1 MTNIIENPYIA
12 ECDSSTFTVLF
23 DTYKNDNN
31 ITFIHGLLKYPEWSP
46 TTDIFQYIQ
55 DIDHLQKPN
64 TYFLFD
70 ASTEGFCPFRNHFFD
85 MLYYNCKKYNISPNK
100 VLFLSTNMLDEDNIK
115 RYNKENNITKS
126 IRVFT
131 FLSFKKMIL
140 DLLEDF
146 VSPRL
151 EPDTMFEY
159 FKNKTKQHY
168 VDKYVLSLSRVNR
181 PHRTLAS
188 YLISNSAFA
197 NHVNISQDK
206 IDDHEI
212 DEIANI
218 YKWLSENDLKDWSKK
233 LPFIVDT
240 KDFEFNHALKV
251 NSHLHHQT
259 LFQIVNET
267 HVKDWN
273 KTSIFFSEKTFR
285 TIGHMQPFLIFG
297 QQGCNHKLEEYGFK
311 LYTELFDY
319 SFDFEPNVK
328 RRYQKLLSTVEDAV
342 NKLNTMTH
350 DEQIEWKYS
359 CAEKIKHNFK
369 LITNLE
375 TDRPKFEELIKELQC

>member
-1 MTNIIENPYIA
+1 MIQNNNYIQA
-12 ECDSSTFTVLF
+12 CDSSTFTVLF
-23 DTYKNDNN
+23 DTYKIDNN
-31 ITFIHGLLKYPEWSP
+31 IKFIHGLLKYSEWTP

-55 DIDHLQKPN
+55 DIEQLKTPN

-70 ASTEGFCPFRNHFFD
+70 ASTEGFCPFKNYFFD

-100 VLFLSTNMLDEDNIK
+100 VLFISTNMLDNDNII
-115 RYNKENNITKS
+115 RYNKENNIEES

-146 VSPRL
+146 ISPNL
-151 EPDTMFEY
+151 DVDIMINY
-159 FKNKTKQHY
+159 FKNKTSEHY

-188 YLISNSAFA
+188 YLISNSSFA
-197 NHVNISQDK
+197 EHVHISQDS
-206 IDDHEI
+206 IDKNDI
-212 DEIANI
+212 DEIANV
-218 YKWLSENDLKDWSKK
+218 YKWISEKELSEWSKK

-240 KDFEFNHALKV
+240 KDFEFNHALKI

-273 KTSIFFSEKTFR
+273 KTSMFFSEKTFR

-297 QQGCNHKLEEYGFK
+297 QQGCNHKLQEYGFK

-319 SFDFEPNVK
+319 SFDFETNVK
-328 RRYQKLLSTVEDAV
+328 RRYQKLLSTVQDAV
-342 NKLNTMTH
+342 NKLNTMSH

-359 CAEKIKHNFK
+359 CAEKIKHNFR
-369 LITNLE
+369 LITDLD
-375 TDRPKFEELIKELQC
+375 TDRPKFEKLIKELQC

>member
-1 MTNIIENPYIA
+1 MTNISENPYIA
-12 ECDSSTFTVLF
+12 DCESSTFSVLF
-23 DTYKNDNN
+23 DTYKSDST
-31 ITFIHGLLKYPEWSP
+31 IKFIHGLLKYSEWTP
-46 TTDIFQYIQ
+46 TTDIFQYIRNINQ
-55 DIDHLQKPN
+55 LQESN

-70 ASTEGFCPFRNHFFD
+70 ASTEGFCPFKNYFFD

-100 VLFLSTNMLDEDNIK
+100 VLFISTNMLDEDNIIF
-115 RYNKENNITKS
+115 YNKENNIEES

-146 VSPRL
+146 ISPNL
-151 EPDTMFEY
+151 DVDIMINY
-159 FKNKTKQHY
+159 FKNKTSEHY

-188 YLISNSAFA
+188 YLISNSSFA
-197 NHVNISQDK
+197 EHVHISQDS
-206 IDDHEI
+206 IDKNDI
-212 DEIANI
+212 DEIANV
-218 YKWLSENDLKDWSKK
+218 YKWISEKELSEWSKK

-240 KDFEFNHALKV
+240 KDFEFNHALKI

-273 KTSIFFSEKTFR
+273 KTSMFFSEKTFR

-297 QQGCNHKLEEYGFK
+297 QQGCNHKLQEYGFK

-319 SFDFEPNVK
+319 SFDFETNVK
-328 RRYQKLLSTVEDAV
+328 RRYQKLLSTVQDAV
-342 NKLNTMTH
+342 NKLNTMSH

-359 CAEKIKHNFK
+359 CAEKIKHNFR
-369 LITNLE
+369 LITDLD
-375 TDRPKFEELIKELQC
+375 TDRPKFEKLIKELQC